1 MEQYRSAHSI
11 PLHDLASFAQHNV
24 TQIAQNTARMLD
36 KAAERCIIVRSFVRS
51 FVSTNCTP
59 HATIQ
64 SFSSHDR
71 HTGRNVCIAYGDARR
86 YGFEKLYVPVQF
98 FNSGL
103 LCKLARPATFPHPC
117 RGYTGQTPRKQSLA
131 FYRFHTPFPYIRA
144 HAKSFGTN
152 VFLLCRYAF
161 CTGRKRRR
169 ANNSAGIVWNLYEAY
184 RFQLEFAVRQPSRAG
199 TYFLFK
205 LLTPHAQ
212 DGSTVPVRFFYFP
225 PKRSHL

>member
-1 MEQYRSAHSI
+1 MEHYRSAHSI
-11 PLHDLASFAQHNV
+11 PLHDHASFAQQHV
-24 TQIAQNTARMLD
+24 TQIAQNTARTVD

-86 YGFEKLYVPVQF
+86 YGVVE
-98 FNSGL
+98 L
-103 LCKLARPATFPHPC
+103 LECNHP
-117 RGYTGQTPRKQSLA
+117 RGTLKTPRKQSLA

-212 DGSTVPVRFFYFP
+212 GGSTVPVRFFIFHSKGVIYD
-225 PKRSHL
+225 KT